1 MAGKYVLA
9 LDEGSSSARAVLV
22 DTNGQIV
29 SESSAE
35 ITASYPRPS
44 WVELDPTMLWDAAR
58 TSMDRAMAKAG
69 ATSADIAA
77 VGITTHRESCL
88 IWNRETGLPIY
99 NAIMW
104 MSKQTDDIVSQW
116 SLDGMDDDIRRLT
129 GVRNDSYFSAGKL
142 AWILDQ
148 VPGARM
154 DAEAG
159 KLAAGTV
166 DTWLLWNLTG
176 GQSHATDPS
185 SASRTAMYNI
195 RELRWDEDLCAR
207 YGIPMKLLPEVLPSN
222 SLFGHVESSLLSG
235 TGSSAIPITAILAD
249 QQAGLFGQ
257 ACFELG
263 SAKNTYGTA
272 GVLTVNVGE
281 QPRIIP
287 GMSSSI
293 AWQVTD
299 KAVYEVEGVVFHC
312 GQTLQWLR
320 DKLHI
325 IDSVAHSAN
334 AAAALSDNG
343 GVYFVPAFA
352 GLCDPYWD
360 RDVRAAIIGLTLDT
374 GAEHIVRAG
383 LEAMAYQTRDNVL
396 ALERGGLPIPSLRV
410 DGGAISND
418 FLCQFQADLLGI
430 PVERPRELERTALGV
445 AQLAGIGVGMWSG
458 QSDLS
463 DAWRA
468 ERIFEP
474 KISLDHRE
482 ELYSGWQD
490 AVAAARSIAP
500 ARISRVTKLVTAVP
514 LAAASPAA
522 VPITAVATELVAHR

>member
-9 LDEGSSSARAVLV
+9 LDEGSTSARAVLV
-22 DTNGQIV
+22 DTNRRVV
-29 SESSAE
+29 SEYSVP

-58 TSMDRAMAKAG
+58 TSMRRAMAKAD

-88 IWNRETGLPIY
+88 IWNRETGVPIY

-116 SLDGMDDDIRRLT
+116 SLDGMDDDVRRLT

-142 AWILDQ
+142 AWILNQ

-159 KLAAGTV
+159 KLAAGTI

-176 GQSHATDPS
+176 GKSHSTDPS

-195 RELRWDEDLCAR
+195 RELRWDEGLCAR
-207 YGIPMKLLPEVLPSN
+207 YGIPMKVLPEVLPSD
-222 SLFGHVESSLLSG
+222 SRFGYVESSLLVG
-235 TGSSAIPITAILAD
+235 AGSRPIPITAILAD

-257 ACFELG
+257 ACFEVG

-272 GVLTVNVGE
+272 GVLTVNVGKH
-281 QPRIIP
+281 PRIIP
-287 GMSSSI
+287 GMSSSV
-293 AWQVTD
+293 AWQVAD
-299 KAVYEVEGVVFHC
+299 KAAYEVEGVVFHC

-320 DKLHI
+320 DKMHI
-325 IDSVAHSAN
+325 IDSVAHSAST
-334 AAAALSDNG
+334 AAALSDNG

-360 RDVRAAIIGLTLDT
+360 RGVRAAIVGLTLDT

-396 ALERGGLPIPSLRV
+396 ALERGGITIPSLRV

-430 PVERPRELERTALGV
+430 PVERPRELECTALGV
-445 AQLAGIGVGMWSG
+445 AQLAGIGVGLWSG

-463 DAWRA
+463 SAWSA
-468 ERIFEP
+468 EKTFEP

-500 ARISRVTKLVTAVP
+500 ARPSRVAKLVAAVPLTAVP
-514 LAAASPAA
+514 LAA
-522 VPITAVATELVAHR
+522 VPLTTPTTKPVAHR

>member
-1 MAGKYVLA
+1 MTGKYVLA

-22 DTNGQIV
+22 DSDGQIV
-29 SESSAE
+29 AEASAP

-58 TSMDRAMAKAG
+58 TSMYRAMAKAG
-69 ATSADIAA
+69 ATAADI
-77 VGITTHRESCL
+77 VSLGITTHRESCL
-88 IWNRETGLPIY
+88 IWNRETGVPVY

-148 VPGARM
+148 VPGARV

-159 KLAAGTV
+159 KLAAGTI
-166 DTWLLWNLTG
+166 DSWLLWNLTG
-176 GQSHATDPS
+176 GKSHYTDPS
-185 SASRTAMYNI
+185 SASRTAMFNI
-195 RELRWDEDLCAR
+195 YTLNWDEGLCAR
-207 YGIPMKLLPEVLPSN
+207 YGIPLKLLPEILSSD
-222 SLFGHVESSLLSG
+222 SLFGYVEPSLLVGAGASP
-235 TGSSAIPITAILAD
+235 IPITAILAD
-249 QQAGLFGQ
+249 QQAGLYGQ

-287 GMSSSI
+287 GMSSSV
-293 AWQVTD
+293 AWQVGD
-299 KAVYEVEGVVFHC
+299 QAAYEVEGVVFHS
-312 GQTLQWLR
+312 GQTLHWLR
-320 DKLHI
+320 DKMGV
-325 IDSVAHSAN
+325 IDSVAHSATM
-334 AAAALSDNG
+334 AAALTDNG

-396 ALERGGLPIPSLRV
+396 ALERGGLAIASLRV

-418 FLCQFQADLLGI
+418 FLCQFQADVLGI
-430 PVERPRELERTALGV
+430 VVERPRELERTALGV
-445 AQLAGIGVGMWSG
+445 AQLAGIGVGLWSG

-463 DAWRA
+463 DSWRA
-468 ERIFEP
+468 EKIFEP
-474 KISLDHRE
+474 QISLDHRE
-482 ELYSGWQD
+482 ELYAGWQD

-500 ARISRVTKLVTAVP
+500 ARTTHFTPPIATTVTNPPVAKL
-514 LAAASPAA
+514 ASD
-522 VPITAVATELVAHR
+522 LVAHR